1 MEQKAKG
8 IGVNQNIF
16 AIIQGGTDKEFR
28 KLSAEQLC
36 ALSDY
41 DGFAIGGLSVGE
53 PNADMYE
60 TVSGLHNLCQRQTK
74 IFNGCWNT

>member
-8 IGVNQNIF
+8 IGTKQNIF

-28 KLSAEQLC
+28 KMSDERLC
-36 ALSDY
+36 ALTDY

-53 PNADMYE
+53 PNQDMYD
-60 TVSGLHNLCQRQTK
+60 TVKWTTQFLPK
-74 IFNGCWNT
+74 E